1 MRFTI
6 CASQLGLQRYKKSAI
21 PARKICD
28 FVQNNLRF
36 YVKSSVQ
43 HNKSCPISCVFRK
56 KIMFGHNLPRSGH
69 PCDRRCA
76 LASLSYYACAHVP
89 YIILIYTYAVLQTT
103 LIRAILLICLIFA
116 LKSSKNIVLIFSKL
130 QRKCIFSCI
139 FFQKYLVSSK
149 KSSTFASAFAQ
160 NLGSPQK
167 TRAMIFEKMSIITRL

>member
-6 CASQLGLQRYKKSAI
+6 GAAKIQ
-21 PARKICD
+21 KICD
-28 FVQNNLRF
+28 SCKINLRFCTNNLRF

-56 KIMFGHNLPRSGH
+56 KIMFGHNLPRCAH

-76 LASLSYYACAHVP
+76 LASFSYYACAHVP
-89 YIILIYTYAVLQTT
+89 YIILIYTYAVLRTA
-103 LIRAILLICLIFA
+103 LIRAILLVCLIFA

-139 FFQKYLVSSK
+139 FFQKYLVMSK
-149 KSSTFASAFAQ
+149 KSSTFASAF
-160 NLGSPQK
+160 
-167 TRAMIFEKMSIITRL
+167 EKQTCFYFLPEARTLKFRFSLLRT

>member
-1 MRFTI
+1 MSLI
-6 CASQLGLQRYKKSAI
+6 
-21 PARKICD
+21 
-28 FVQNNLRF
+28 
-36 YVKSSVQ
+36 Q
-43 HNKSCPISCVFRK
+43 HNKSCPISCILGKRLCLVIISRVVD
-56 KIMFGHNLPRSGH
+56 IRVIVGAHWQV
-69 PCDRRCA
+69 
-76 LASLSYYACAHVP
+76 SLHTRAHTFLN
-89 YIILIYTYAVLQTT
+89 IILIYTYAVLRTA

-160 NLGSPQK
+160 KLGSPQK